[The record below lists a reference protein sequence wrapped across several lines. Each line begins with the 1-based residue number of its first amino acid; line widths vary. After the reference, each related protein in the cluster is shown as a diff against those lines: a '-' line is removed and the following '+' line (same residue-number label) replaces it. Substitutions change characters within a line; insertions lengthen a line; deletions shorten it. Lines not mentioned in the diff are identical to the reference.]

1 MKQRWVEA
9 AFPLQPDHNII
20 NKFKAVYKVF
30 TQQQKNHNRL
40 SENRK
45 QEVVDNWAK
54 TTVDLAVKDWEA
66 AIRADNVPS
75 SQENTDKIAVLEDY
89 IGHSSTR

>member
-30 TQQQKNHNRL
+30 TQQQKNHNR
-40 SENRK
+40 S
-45 QEVVDNWAK
+45 
-54 TTVDLAVKDWEA
+54 
-66 AIRADNVPS
+66 PS
-75 SQENTDKIAVLEDY
+75 
-89 IGHSSTR
+89 R